1 MSPLA
6 DLFAAIT
13 AAREKALM
21 KDQGPWPKN
30 QPTASDLSACARE
43 TSLAIL
49 HWQER
54 PGFTPEVLG
63 RLEAGRDAEPRI
75 LPKLTAYGFEV
86 VEQQR
91 QFELKGKSG
100 AVILRGR
107 IDGLMAWQGQRIP
120 FDLKTISPMI
130 YPRMNTVEDLLAH
143 PFFSKWPRQLWAYE
157 YLTNSE
163 TGFLLL
169 EDLQGHWKMID
180 IPMDWGR
187 METILQQCD
196 DAVEAVEAVQRH
208 GTAEAEALP
217 PFASD
222 PATCR
227 RCWAFGR
234 LCTPPLEYQGLTV
247 ADDPEMEAKLARRA
261 ELEGPAKEHETLDK
275 EIKERVKGK
284 DGLVIGPWLIQGKEI
299 TRNMK
304 ATEAKSVTFWQAKI
318 TRVSEESVGAA

>member
-1 MSPLA
+1 MSPLS
-6 DLFAAIT
+6 DLFTAIT
-13 AAREKALM
+13 TAREKALM
-21 KDQGPWPKN
+21 KDQGPWPKS

-43 TSLAIL
+43 TALGIL

-54 PGFTPEVLG
+54 PGFTRNP
-63 RLEAGRDAEPRI
+63 RAAGGEPDAEPRI

-91 QFELKGKSG
+91 AFELQGKTG

-143 PFFSKWPRQLWAYE
+143 PFFSKWPRQILAYE

-169 EDLQGHWKMID
+169 EDLQGHWKMIEV
-180 IPMDWGR
+180 PMDWGR
-187 METILQQCD
+187 METILQQCE

-208 GTAEAEALP
+208 GATEDEALP

-234 LCTPPLEYQGLTV
+234 LCMPPLEYQGLTV

-261 ELEGPAKEHETLDK
+261 ELEGPAREHETLDK

-284 DGLVIGPWLIQGKEI
+284 DGLVIGAWLIQGKEI

-304 ATEAKSVTFWQAKI
+304 ATEAKSVTFWQSKI
-318 TRVSEESVGAA
+318 TRVSEEAPVPA